1 MSIQAGDVRATLT
14 LDASKFSQGVAQA
27 RSELSALS
35 ADGQRAS
42 NDFAS
47 VEGRFAQ
54 SATAMAQAM
63 RQAGQGGDELLQLA
77 AKADAAQLKLEAAA
91 SKAASAA
98 EALNTAREAARQS
111 GDALTLLKDSAAASA
126 ENLAQAKAALDA
138 LSASG
143 SATTA
148 QLTGAEN
155 AVKEFAREQA
165 ALAGQIAQTEAT
177 HAANAAAVSKAEAA
191 YQGLSAQVLTAQAGA
206 DRAQSAFAKLTNLF
220 GGSGG
225 MATLGRFGDQIAAI
239 GTSTLTSASRSLSSI
254 AASAL
259 GIQRGT
265 AANTLAAS
273 GMDSV
278 LKKLVSTLGMTKLG
292 LAGVGVSLAWQAY
305 QYVRAAEQAKTGSA
319 KWEKAW
325 EAAQPKDTTI
335 KAILDAQIELDTT
348 GLADDVKSVYEEV
361 GRALTDGE
369 PDTEGVI
376 QKITEKTT
384 GMFSSVRQKI
394 QTWYDLEMAKLDLS
408 TPAGVQKAA
417 ELTTTYQGLLDQVER
432 LDSSTAAWVAE
443 YAGQSTEACTQALTQ
458 LETYEEELER
468 LARKAD
474 EQVALLNSNQRAA
487 YTAVTNGLTSDETT
501 VGNATQYVTVD
512 YSLQLGYAE
521 DDYNAQLAALWQEY
535 QDRLNNAA
543 TEQDRM
549 EIDAEYELKLRQAD
563 TDYQQQRSD
572 LAAAYQ
578 RQLGDL
584 LRGYAAALAKTDPTL
599 RDALDKA
606 LAGDFSS
613 VDDLDL
619 SNKALVGT
627 FKTLVEAGALEGVT
641 DADLSTAKGQM
652 RALLAL
658 LAQGSAEAVDS
669 AYRNFTLVRNEK
681 NLGDGIRSA
690 VGLPKGGFLD
700 TLLGGRNAIEVDDTA
715 EAVNQWATKIQD
727 AVNAA
732 QTGTESSLE
741 RLQTLKSAF
750 YDSLDYGAA
759 AGEAGNGVER
769 LASLFAALNA
779 AADAGNLDASAWA
792 EYSGMVSD
800 VMWILGNLDPSG
812 SAEDLAFLTRLSDAL
827 NALGYT
833 TDATTVVSTLAGVA
847 AQCSGLASA
856 AERLDS
862 SRAWQGFPKTIEE
875 FKAGPTQFTW
885 TGFAQSAS
893 WESQAEYDAK
903 KVQIPVE
910 PDWTAFAAAVSDW
923 SAGGEAEVRVSPEPD
938 WTAFAAAVS
947 DWSADNAGQSGGA
960 SSSGSGGVQIPVE
973 ADLSGMPAAAAAFG
987 AQAVREFSG
996 AGSNAGRAFASGI
1009 RSQISASAAAGSAI
1023 GRAALSALRATLDI
1037 HSPSRRMREA
1047 GVFSGRGFALGI
1059 SDEITR
1065 AENSIRLLAGRT
1077 LSAVGSVT
1085 NNNHYH
1091 GSPISVQ
1098 ATVRSDEDVRV
1109 LANRLARLAAGQ
1121 NYGLR

>member
-1 MSIQAGDVRATLT
+1 MTVVAGDIRAEMT
-14 LDASKFSQGVAQA
+14 LDVSKFSEGVARAQ
-27 RSELSALS
+27 SALS
-35 ADGQRAS
+35 TLTEAGQRVS
-42 NDFAS
+42 NDFAN

-54 SATAMAQAM
+54 SATAIAESM

-77 AKADAAQLKLEAAA
+77 ARADAAQLKLEATAGRA
-91 SKAASAA
+91 TAAA
-98 EALNTAREAARQS
+98 EALSAAQAAARQS

-126 ENLAQAKAALDA
+126 ENLAQARAALDA
-138 LSASG
+138 LTASG

-148 QLTGAEN
+148 QLTGAQN
-155 AVKEFAREQA
+155 AVAAFAQEQA
-165 ALAGQIAQTEAT
+165 ELAEQIAQTETA
-177 HAANAAAVSKAEAA
+177 HAADTAAVDKAQSA
-191 YQGLSAQVLTAQAGA
+191 YQQLAAQTLNAQAGA
-206 DRAQSAFAKLTNLF
+206 DKAQSAFAKLAGLF

-225 MATLGRFGDQIAAI
+225 MATLGRFGDQLAAL

-254 AASAL
+254 AVSTL
-259 GIQRGT
+259 GIQKGT
-265 AANTLAAS
+265 ALNTLASS
-273 GMDSV
+273 GLSSA
-278 LKKLVSTLGMTKLG
+278 LTKLVSTLGGVKLG
-292 LAGVGVSLAWQAY
+292 LAGVGVSLAYQAY
-305 QYVRAAEQAKTGSA
+305 QYVKSAEDAQRGSV

-325 EAAQPKDTTI
+325 EAAQPRDTTV
-335 KAILDAQIELDTT
+335 KAILDAEIQLDTV
-348 GLADDVKSVYEEV
+348 GLADDVKSVYDEV
-361 GRALTDGE
+361 GKALTDGE

-376 QKITEKTT
+376 RKITEKTT

-408 TPAGVQKAA
+408 TPAGVRKAA
-417 ELTTTYQGLLDQVER
+417 ELTTTYQGLIDQVER

-501 VGNATQYVTVD
+501 VGNAAQYVTVD
-512 YSLQLGYAE
+512 YSLKLGYAE

-535 QDRLNNAA
+535 QDRLNSAA
-543 TEQDRM
+543 TDQDRM

-572 LAAAYQ
+572 LTAAYQ

-606 LAGDFSS
+606 LAGGFSS

-619 SNKALVGT
+619 SNKALVST

-641 DADLSTAKGQM
+641 DADLSTAQGQM
-652 RALLAL
+652 RAMLELLAR
-658 LAQGSAEAVDS
+658 GSAQSVEA
-669 AYRNFTLVRNEK
+669 AYKNVTLVRNEG

-759 AGEAGNGVER
+759 AGEAGNGVDR
-769 LASLFAALNA
+769 LAGLFAALNA

-792 EYSGMVSD
+792 EYSGMVND

-812 SAEDLAFLTRLSDAL
+812 SAEDLAFLTGLSDAL

-833 TDATTVVSTLAGVA
+833 TDATTVVSTLSGVVD
-847 AQCSGLASA
+847 QCNGLASA
-856 AERLDS
+856 AEKLDS
-862 SRAWQGFPKTIEE
+862 SKAWQGFPKTIEE
-875 FKAGPTQFTW
+875 FKSGPAQFDW

-893 WESQAEYDAK
+893 WESQVDYDAS
-903 KVQIPVE
+903 KVKIPVE
-910 PDWTAFAAAVSDW
+910 PDWD
-923 SAGGEAEVRVSPEPD
+923 R
-938 WTAFAAAVS
+938 FAAAVS

-987 AQAVREFSG
+987 AQAVSEFSG

-1077 LSAVGSVT
+1077 LSAAGSVT

-1091 GSPISVQ
+1091 ASPISVQ
-1098 ATVRSDEDVRV
+1098 ATVRSDEDVRA

>member
-27 RSELSALS
+27 RSELSTLS
-35 ADGQRAS
+35 ADGQRVS
-42 NDFAS
+42 SDFAS

-155 AVKEFAREQA
+155 AVKEFTQEQA
-165 ALAGQIAQTEAT
+165 ALAGQIAQTEAA
-177 HAANAAAVSKAEAA
+177 HAANAAAVGKAEAA

-278 LKKLVSTLGMTKLG
+278 LRKLVSTLGLTKLG
-292 LAGVGVSLAWQAY
+292 LAGVGASLAYQAY

-319 KWEKAW
+319 RWEKAW

-417 ELTTTYQGLLDQVER
+417 ELTATYQGLIDQVEQ

-501 VGNATQYVTVD
+501 VGNAAQYVTVD
-512 YSLQLGYAE
+512 YSLKLGYAE

-535 QDRLNNAA
+535 QDRLNSAA
-543 TEQDRM
+543 ADQDRM

-572 LAAAYQ
+572 LTAAYQ

-619 SNKALVGT
+619 SNKALVST

-669 AYRNFTLVRNEK
+669 AYGNVALK
-681 NLGDGIRSA
+681 
-690 VGLPKGGFLD
+690 KGGLAGR
-700 TLLGGRNAIEVDDTA
+700 LGVEVDDPA
-715 EAVNQWATKIQD
+715 AAVHQWATTVQD

-732 QTGTESSLE
+732 QTGYQPNIE
-741 RLQTLKSAF
+741 RLQQTKQEF
-750 YDSLDYGAA
+750 YDALDFSSEGQT
-759 AGEAGNGVER
+759 GVER

-792 EYSGMVSD
+792 EYSGMVND

-812 SAEDLAFLTRLSDAL
+812 SAEDLAFLTGLSDAL

-833 TDATTVVSTLAGVA
+833 TDATTVVSTLSGVVD
-847 AQCSGLASA
+847 QCNGLASA
-856 AERLDS
+856 AEKLDS
-862 SRAWQGFPKTIEE
+862 SKAWQGFPKTIEE
-875 FKAGPTQFTW
+875 FKAGPAQFDW

-910 PDWTAFAAAVSDW
+910 PDWTAFAAAASDW
-923 SAGGEAEVRVSPEPD
+923 SAGGEAEVRVSPKPD

-947 DWSADNAGQSGGA
+947 DWSADNAGGSGGA
-960 SSSGSGGVQIPVE
+960 SSAGSGGVQIPVE

-996 AGSNAGRAFASGI
+996 AGSNAGAAFAAGI
-1009 RSQISASAAAGSAI
+1009 RRHLSAASAAGSAL
-1023 GRAALSALRATLDI
+1023 GRAALSALRAELEI
-1037 HSPSRRMREA
+1037 RSPSRKMREA
-1047 GVFSGRGFALGI
+1047 GGYASMGFALGV

-1065 AENSIRLLAGRT
+1065 AEASVRALAGRT
-1077 LSAVGSVT
+1077 LTAAGSTT

-1091 GSPISVQ
+1091 ASPINVQ
-1098 ATVRSDEDVRV
+1098 ASVRSDEDVRA

>member
-1 MSIQAGDVRATLT
+1 MTVVAGDIRAEMT
-14 LDASKFSQGVAQA
+14 LDVSKFSEGVARA
-27 RSELSALS
+27 RSALS
-35 ADGQRAS
+35 TLTEAGQRVS
-42 NDFAS
+42 NDFAN

-54 SATAMAQAM
+54 SATAIAESM

-77 AKADAAQLKLEAAA
+77 TRADAAQLKLEATAGRA
-91 SKAASAA
+91 TAAA
-98 EALNTAREAARQS
+98 EALSAAQTAARQS

-126 ENLAQAKAALDA
+126 ENLAQARAALDA
-138 LSASG
+138 LTASG

-148 QLTGAEN
+148 QLTGAQN
-155 AVKEFAREQA
+155 AVAAFAQEQA
-165 ALAGQIAQTEAT
+165 ELAEQIAQTETA
-177 HAANAAAVSKAEAA
+177 HAADTAAVDKAQSA
-191 YQGLSAQVLTAQAGA
+191 YQQLAAQTLNAQASA
-206 DRAQSAFAKLTNLF
+206 DKAQSAFAKLAGLF

-225 MATLGRFGDQIAAI
+225 MATLGRFGDQLASL

-254 AASAL
+254 AVSTL
-259 GIQRGT
+259 GIQKGT
-265 AANTLAAS
+265 ALNTLASS
-273 GMDSV
+273 GLSSV
-278 LKKLVSTLGMTKLG
+278 LTKLVSTLGGVKLG
-292 LAGVGVSLAWQAY
+292 LASVGVSLAYQAY
-305 QYVRAAEQAKTGSA
+305 QYVKSAEDAQRGSV

-325 EAAQPKDTTI
+325 EAAQPKDTTV

-348 GLADDVKSVYEEV
+348 GLADDVKSVYDEV
-361 GRALTDGE
+361 GKALTDGE
-369 PDTEGVI
+369 PDTESVI

-384 GMFSSVRQKI
+384 GMFSAVRQQI
-394 QTWYDLEMAKLDLS
+394 QSWYDAEMAKLDLS

-417 ELTTTYQGLLDQVER
+417 ELTTTYQGLIDQVEQ

-443 YAGQSTEACTQALTQ
+443 YAGQSTEACTEALSQ
-458 LETYEEELER
+458 LESLEERTER
-468 LARKAD
+468 LAQKID
-474 EQVALLNSNQRAA
+474 EQTALLQSNQRAA
-487 YTAVTNGLTSDETT
+487 FTAVSNGLTSDETT
-501 VGNATQYVTVD
+501 VGNAVQYVTVD

-572 LAAAYQ
+572 LAADYQ

-658 LAQGSAEAVDS
+658 LAQGSAEAAQS
-669 AYRNFTLVRNEK
+669 AYENVSLTR
-681 NLGDGIRSA
+681 
-690 VGLPKGGFLD
+690 
-700 TLLGGRNAIEVDDTA
+700 RNAIGSRVEVDDPVA
-715 EAVNQWATKIQD
+715 AVHQWATTVQD

-732 QTGTESSLE
+732 QTGYQPNIE
-741 RLQTLKSAF
+741 RLQKTKREF
-750 YDSLDYGAA
+750 YDALSFDSGTARGMGDGAGRSGIQRIA
-759 AGEAGNGVER
+759 D
-769 LASLFAALNA
+769 LFAALNA

-792 EYSGMVSD
+792 EYSGMVND

-812 SAEDLAFLTRLSDAL
+812 SAEDLAFLTGLSDAL

-833 TDATTVVSTLAGVA
+833 TDATSVVSTLAGVA
-847 AQCSGLASA
+847 AQCSGLADA
-856 AERLDS
+856 AERLDGS
-862 SRAWQGFPKTIEE
+862 KAWQGFPKTIEE

-910 PDWTAFAAAVSDW
+910 PDWTAFAAAASDW
-923 SAGGEAEVRVSPEPD
+923 SAGGEAEVRVSPKPD

-947 DWSADNAGQSGGA
+947 DWSADNAGGSGGA
-960 SSSGSGGVQIPVE
+960 SSAGSGGVQIPVE
-973 ADLSGMPAAAAAFG
+973 ADLSALPAAAAAFG
-987 AQAVREFSG
+987 AQAAAQFSG
-996 AGSNAGRAFASGI
+996 AGSNAGAAFAAGI
-1009 RSQISASAAAGSAI
+1009 RRHLSAASAAGSAL
-1023 GRAALSALRATLDI
+1023 GRAALSALRAELDI
-1037 HSPSRRMREA
+1037 HSPSRKMREA
-1047 GVFSGRGFALGI
+1047 GGYASMGFALGV

-1065 AENSIRLLAGRT
+1065 AEASVRALAGRALT
-1077 LSAVGSVT
+1077 AAGST
-1085 NNNHYH
+1085 TTNNHYH

>member
-1 MSIQAGDVRATLT
+1 MTVVAGDIRAEMT
-14 LDASKFSQGVAQA
+14 LDVSKFSEGVARAQ
-27 RSELSALS
+27 SALS
-35 ADGQRAS
+35 TLTEAGQRVS
-42 NDFAS
+42 NDFAN

-54 SATAMAQAM
+54 SATAIAESM

-77 AKADAAQLKLEAAA
+77 AKADAAQLKLEATAGRA
-91 SKAASAA
+91 TAAA
-98 EALNTAREAARQS
+98 EALSAAQAAARQS

-126 ENLAQAKAALDA
+126 ENLAQARAALDA
-138 LSASG
+138 LTASG

-148 QLTGAEN
+148 QLTGAQN
-155 AVKEFAREQA
+155 AVAAFAQEQA
-165 ALAGQIAQTEAT
+165 ELAEQIAQTETA
-177 HAANAAAVSKAEAA
+177 HAADTAAVDKAQSA
-191 YQGLSAQVLTAQAGA
+191 YQQLAAQTLNAQASA
-206 DRAQSAFAKLTNLF
+206 DKAQSAFAKLAGLF

-225 MATLGRFGDQIAAI
+225 MATLGRFGDQLASL

-254 AASAL
+254 AVSTL
-259 GIQRGT
+259 GIQKGT
-265 AANTLAAS
+265 ALNTLASS
-273 GMDSV
+273 GLSSV
-278 LKKLVSTLGMTKLG
+278 LTRLVSTLGGVKLG
-292 LAGVGVSLAWQAY
+292 LAGVGVSLAYQAY
-305 QYVRAAEQAKTGSA
+305 QYVKSAEDAQRGSV

-335 KAILDAQIELDTT
+335 KAILDAEIQLDTV
-348 GLADDVKSVYEEV
+348 GLADDVKSVYDEV
-361 GRALTDGE
+361 GKALTDGE
-369 PDTEGVI
+369 PDTASVI
-376 QKITEKTT
+376 SDITEKTT
-384 GMFSSVRQKI
+384 GMFSTVRQQI
-394 QTWYDLEMAKLDLS
+394 QTWYDAEMANLDLS

-417 ELTTTYQGLLDQVER
+417 ELTATYQGLIDQVEQ
-432 LDSSTAAWVAE
+432 LDSSTAAWIAE
-443 YAGQSTEACTQALTQ
+443 YAGQSTEACTEALTQ
-458 LETYEEELER
+458 LESLEERTER
-468 LARKAD
+468 LAQKID
-474 EQVALLNSNQRAA
+474 EQTALLQSNQRAA
-487 YTAVTNGLTSDETT
+487 FTAVSNGLTADETT
-501 VGNATQYVTVD
+501 VGNAVQYVTVD

-521 DDYNAQLAALWQEY
+521 DDYNAQLAELWQEY
-535 QDRLNNAA
+535 QQKLQGASP
-543 TEQDRM
+543 EEKLQL
-549 EIDAEYELKLRQAD
+549 DAEYELKLKNAD

-572 LAAAYQ
+572 LAADYQ
-578 RQLGDL
+578 RQLSDV
-584 LRGYAAALAKTDPTL
+584 LRGYASALAKTDPTL
-599 RDALDKA
+599 RDALDRA

-619 SNKALVGT
+619 SNQALVNT

-641 DADLSTAKGQM
+641 DADLSTAQGQM
-652 RALLAL
+652 RAMLELLAR
-658 LAQGSAEAVDS
+658 GSAQSVEA
-669 AYRNFTLVRNEK
+669 AYKNVTLVRNEG

-690 VGLPKGGFLD
+690 IGLPKGGFLD
-700 TLLGGRNAIEVDDTA
+700 TLLGGRNAIEVDDPA
-715 EAVNQWATKIQD
+715 EAVHQWAAKIQD

-732 QTGTESSLE
+732 RTGYRPNIE
-741 RLQTLKSAF
+741 RLQQTKNAF
-750 YDSLDYGAA
+750 YDALDYGAA
-759 AGEAGNGVER
+759 AGEAGNGVGR
-769 LASLFAALNA
+769 IADLFDSLNA
-779 AADAGNLDASAWA
+779 AVSAGNLDASAWS
-792 EYSGMVSD
+792 EYSGMVNNLL
-800 VMWILGNLDPSG
+800 WILGNLDPSG
-812 SAEDLAFLTRLSDAL
+812 SAEDLTFLTGLSDAL

-833 TDATTVVSTLAGVA
+833 TDATTVVSTLSGVRE
-847 AQCSGLASA
+847 QCEGLAA
-856 AERLDS
+856 ASKELDS
-862 SRAWQGFPKTIEE
+862 SRAWQGFPRTIED
-875 FKAGPTQFTW
+875 FKAGPAQFTW

-903 KVQIPVE
+903 KVQIPV
-910 PDWTAFAAAVSDW
+910 
-923 SAGGEAEVRVSPEPD
+923 EPD

>member
-27 RSELSALS
+27 RSELSAFS
-35 ADGQRAS
+35 ADGQRVS

-155 AVKEFAREQA
+155 AVKEFAQEQA

-206 DRAQSAFAKLTNLF
+206 DKAQSAFAKLTNLF

-225 MATLGRFGDQIAAI
+225 MATLGRFGDQITSI

-265 AANTLAAS
+265 ALNTLAAS

-292 LAGVGVSLAWQAY
+292 LAGVGVSLAYQAY

-369 PDTEGVI
+369 PDTETVI
-376 QKITEKTT
+376 QKITDKTT
-384 GMFSSVRQKI
+384 GMFSSVRRKI
-394 QTWYDLEMAKLDLS
+394 QEWYDLEMANLDLS

-417 ELTTTYQGLLDQVER
+417 ELTTTYQGLIDQVEQ

-535 QDRLNNAA
+535 QDRLNSAA
-543 TEQDRM
+543 TDQDRM

-572 LAAAYQ
+572 LAADYQ

-619 SNKALVGT
+619 SNKALVST

-669 AYRNFTLVRNEK
+669 AYKSVALK
-681 NLGDGIRSA
+681 
-690 VGLPKGGFLD
+690 KGGLAGR
-700 TLLGGRNAIEVDDTA
+700 LGVEADDPA

-727 AVNAA
+727 AANAA
-732 QTGTESSLE
+732 QTGYQPNIE
-741 RLQTLKSAF
+741 RLQQTKREF
-750 YDSLDYGAA
+750 YDALDFGSE
-759 AGEAGNGVER
+759 GQTGVDR
-769 LASLFAALNA
+769 IADLFAALNA

-792 EYSGMVSD
+792 EYSGMVND

-812 SAEDLAFLTRLSDAL
+812 SAEDLAFLTGLSDAL

-833 TDATTVVSTLAGVA
+833 TDATSVVSTLAGVA
-847 AQCSGLASA
+847 AQCSGLADA
-856 AERLDS
+856 AERLDGS
-862 SRAWQGFPKTIEE
+862 KAWQGFPKTIEE

-947 DWSADNAGQSGGA
+947 DWSAANAGGSGGA
-960 SSSGSGGVQIPVE
+960 SSAGSGGVQIPVE

-987 AQAVREFSG
+987 AQAAAEFSG
-996 AGSNAGRAFASGI
+996 AGSNAGAAFAAGI
-1009 RSQISASAAAGSAI
+1009 RRHLSAASAAGSAL
-1023 GRAALSALRATLDI
+1023 GRAALSALRAELDI
-1037 HSPSRRMREA
+1037 HSPSRKMREA
-1047 GVFSGRGFALGI
+1047 GGYASMGFALGV

-1065 AENSIRLLAGRT
+1065 AEASVRTLAGRT
-1077 LSAVGSVT
+1077 LTAAGNT
-1085 NNNHYH
+1085 TTNNHYH
-1091 GSPISVQ
+1091 ASPINVQ
-1098 ATVRSDEDVRV
+1098 ASVRSDDDVRA

-1121 NYGLR
+1121 NYGMR

>member
-1 MSIQAGDVRATLT
+1 MTVVAGDIRAEMT
-14 LDASKFSQGVAQA
+14 LDVSKFSEGVARAQ
-27 RSELSALS
+27 SALS
-35 ADGQRAS
+35 TLTEAGQRVS
-42 NDFAS
+42 NDFAN

-54 SATAMAQAM
+54 SATAIAESM

-77 AKADAAQLKLEAAA
+77 ARADAAQLKLEATAGRA
-91 SKAASAA
+91 TAAA
-98 EALNTAREAARQS
+98 EALSAAQAAARQS

-126 ENLAQAKAALDA
+126 ENLAQARAALDA
-138 LSASG
+138 LTASG

-148 QLTGAEN
+148 QLTGAQN
-155 AVKEFAREQA
+155 AVAAFAQEQA
-165 ALAGQIAQTEAT
+165 ELAEQIAQTETA
-177 HAANAAAVSKAEAA
+177 HAADTAAVDKAQSA
-191 YQGLSAQVLTAQAGA
+191 YQQLAAQTLNAQASA
-206 DRAQSAFAKLTNLF
+206 DKAQSAFAKLAGLF

-225 MATLGRFGDQIAAI
+225 MATLGRFGDQLAAL

-254 AASAL
+254 AVSTL
-259 GIQRGT
+259 GIQKGT
-265 AANTLAAS
+265 ALNTLASS
-273 GMDSV
+273 GLSSV
-278 LKKLVSTLGMTKLG
+278 LTKLVSTLGGVKLG
-292 LAGVGVSLAWQAY
+292 LAGVGVSLAYQAY
-305 QYVRAAEQAKTGSA
+305 QYVKSAEDAQRGSV

-325 EAAQPKDTTI
+325 EAAQPKDTTV

-369 PDTEGVI
+369 PDTETVI
-376 QKITEKTT
+376 QKITDKTT

-394 QTWYDLEMAKLDLS
+394 QEWYDLEMAKLDLS

-417 ELTTTYQGLLDQVER
+417 ELTTTYQGLIDQVEQ

-535 QDRLNNAA
+535 QDKLNSAA
-543 TEQDRM
+543 TDQDRM

-599 RDALDKA
+599 RDALDRA

-669 AYRNFTLVRNEK
+669 AYGNVALK
-681 NLGDGIRSA
+681 
-690 VGLPKGGFLD
+690 KGGLAGR
-700 TLLGGRNAIEVDDTA
+700 LGVEVDDPA
-715 EAVNQWATKIQD
+715 AAVHQWATTVQD

-732 QTGTESSLE
+732 QTGYQPNIE
-741 RLQTLKSAF
+741 RLQQTKKEF
-750 YDSLDYGAA
+750 YDALDFGSE
-759 AGEAGNGVER
+759 GQTGVDR
-769 LASLFAALNA
+769 IADLFAALNA

-833 TDATTVVSTLAGVA
+833 TDATTVVSTLSGVVD
-847 AQCSGLASA
+847 QCNGLASA
-856 AERLDS
+856 AEKLDS
-862 SRAWQGFPKTIEE
+862 SKAWQGFPKTIEE
-875 FKAGPTQFTW
+875 FKTGPAQFDW

-893 WESQAEYDAK
+893 WESQVDYDAS
-903 KVQIPVE
+903 KVKIPVE
-910 PDWTAFAAAVSDW
+910 PDWDS
-923 SAGGEAEVRVSPEPD
+923 
-938 WTAFAAAVS
+938 FAAAVS
-947 DWSADNAGQSGGA
+947 DWSADNAGGSGGA
-960 SSSGSGGVQIPVE
+960 SSAGSGGVQIPVE
-973 ADLSGMPAAAAAFG
+973 ADLSTLPAAAAAFG
-987 AQAVREFSG
+987 AQAAAQFSG
-996 AGSNAGRAFASGI
+996 AGSNAGAAFAAGI
-1009 RSQISASAAAGSAI
+1009 RRHLSAASAAGSAL
-1023 GRAALSALRATLDI
+1023 GRAALSALRAELEI
-1037 HSPSRRMREA
+1037 RSPSRKMREA
-1047 GVFSGRGFALGI
+1047 GGYASMGFALGV

-1065 AENSIRLLAGRT
+1065 AEASVRALAGRALT
-1077 LSAVGSVT
+1077 AAGSTT

-1091 GSPISVQ
+1091 ASPINVQ
-1098 ATVRSDEDVRV
+1098 ASVRSDEDVRV

>member
-1 MSIQAGDVRATLT
+1 MTVVAGDIRAEMT
-14 LDASKFSQGVAQA
+14 LDVSKFSEGVARAQ
-27 RSELSALS
+27 SALS
-35 ADGQRAS
+35 TLTEAGQRVS
-42 NDFAS
+42 NDFAN

-54 SATAMAQAM
+54 SATAIAESM
-63 RQAGQGGDELLQLA
+63 RQAGQSGDELLHLA
-77 AKADAAQLKLEAAA
+77 ARADAAQLKLEATAGRA
-91 SKAASAA
+91 TAAA
-98 EALNTAREAARQS
+98 EALSAAQAAARQS

-126 ENLAQAKAALDA
+126 ENLAQARAALDA
-138 LSASG
+138 LTASG
-143 SATTA
+143 SATTS
-148 QLTGAEN
+148 QLTGAQN
-155 AVKEFAREQA
+155 AVAAFAQEQA
-165 ALAGQIAQTEAT
+165 ELAEQIAQTETA
-177 HAANAAAVSKAEAA
+177 HAADTAAVDKAQSA
-191 YQGLSAQVLTAQAGA
+191 YQQLAAQTLNAQAGA
-206 DRAQSAFAKLTNLF
+206 DKAQSAFAKLAGLF

-225 MATLGRFGDQIAAI
+225 MATLGRFGDQLASL

-254 AASAL
+254 AVSTL
-259 GIQRGT
+259 GIQKGT

-292 LAGVGVSLAWQAY
+292 LAGVGVSLAWQAV

-319 KWEKAW
+319 RWEKAW

-361 GRALTDGE
+361 GKALTDGE
-369 PDTEGVI
+369 PDTESVI

-384 GMFSSVRQKI
+384 GMFSTVRQQI
-394 QTWYDLEMAKLDLS
+394 QTWYDAEMANLDLS

-417 ELTTTYQGLLDQVER
+417 ELTTTYQGLIDQVEQ

-443 YAGQSTEACTQALTQ
+443 YAGQSTEACAEALSQ
-458 LETYEEELER
+458 LESLEERTER
-468 LARKAD
+468 LAQKID
-474 EQVALLNSNQRAA
+474 EQTALLQSNQRAA
-487 YTAVTNGLTSDETT
+487 FTAVSNGLTSDETT
-501 VGNATQYVTVD
+501 VGNAVQYVTVD

-521 DDYNAQLAALWQEY
+521 DDYNAQMAELWQEY
-535 QDRLNNAA
+535 QQKLQGASP
-543 TEQDRM
+543 EEKLQL
-549 EIDAEYELKLRQAD
+549 DAEYELKLKNAD
-563 TDYQQQRSD
+563 ADYQQQRSD
-572 LAAAYQ
+572 LTAEYQ
-578 RQLGDL
+578 RQLGDA
-584 LRGYAAALAKTDPTL
+584 LRGYASALAKTDPTL
-599 RDALDKA
+599 REALDKA

-619 SNKALVGT
+619 SNQALVST

-641 DADLSTAKGQM
+641 DADLSTAQGQM
-652 RALLAL
+652 RAMLELLAR
-658 LAQGSAEAVDS
+658 GSAQSVEA
-669 AYRNFTLVRNEK
+669 AYKNVTLVRNEG

-690 VGLPKGGFLD
+690 IGLPKGGFLD
-700 TLLGGRNAIEVDDTA
+700 TLLGGRNAIEVDDPA
-715 EAVNQWATKIQD
+715 EAVHQWAAKIQD

-732 QTGTESSLE
+732 QTGYRPNIE
-741 RLQTLKSAF
+741 RLQQTKNAF
-750 YDSLDYGAA
+750 YDALDYGAA
-759 AGEAGNGVER
+759 AGEAGNGVGR
-769 LASLFAALNA
+769 IADLFAALNA
-779 AADAGNLDASAWA
+779 AVSAGNLDASAWS
-792 EYSGMVSD
+792 EYSGMVNNLL
-800 VMWILGNLDPSG
+800 WILGNLDPSG
-812 SAEDLAFLTRLSDAL
+812 SAEDLTFLTGLSDAL

-833 TDATTVVSTLAGVA
+833 TDATTAVSTLSGIRE
-847 AQCSGLASA
+847 QCEGLAA
-856 AERLDS
+856 ASKELDS
-862 SRAWQGFPKTIEE
+862 SKAWQGFPNSAEA
-875 FKAGPTQFTW
+875 FRAGAASFDWQ
-885 TGFAQSAS
+885 GFAQSAA
-893 WESQAEYDAK
+893 WESAAEYDAK
-903 KVQIPVE
+903 KVKIPVE
-910 PDWTAFAAAVSDW
+910 PDWD
-923 SAGGEAEVRVSPEPD
+923 R
-938 WTAFAAAVS
+938 FAAAVS
-947 DWSADNAGQSGGA
+947 DWSADNAGGSGGA
-960 SSSGSGGVQIPVE
+960 SSAGSGGVQIPVE
-973 ADLSGMPAAAAAFG
+973 ADLSTLPAAAAAFG
-987 AQAVREFSG
+987 AQAAAQFSG

-1077 LSAVGSVT
+1077 LSAAGSVT

>member
-1 MSIQAGDVRATLT
+1 MDGHGVLHPERLFAPHGAVDALGRKHGAGGPHEQVQDVILPGGERH
-14 LDASKFSQGVAQA
+14 GVAVQGDFLRPVVQGDA
-27 RSELSALS
+27 PQPQGRG
-35 ADGQRAS
+35 ADGAAAQLQIPAKLGLDPRQ
-42 NDFAS
+42 DLHG
-47 VEGRFAQ
+47 VEGLGDIVVRPQ
-54 SATAMAQAM
+54 VQALNFV
-63 RQAGQGGDELLQLA
+63 RVLGFGREQDHRHVGRLPQAGQGGDELLQLA

-155 AVKEFAREQA
+155 AVKEFAQEQA

-239 GTSTLTSASRSLSSI
+239 GTSTLTSASRSLSS

-384 GMFSSVRQKI
+384 GMFSSVRQQI

-417 ELTTTYQGLLDQVER
+417 ELTTTYQGLIDQVEQ

-458 LETYEEELER
+458 LETYEKELER

-535 QDRLNNAA
+535 QDRLNSAA

-572 LAAAYQ
+572 LAADYQ

-599 RDALDKA
+599 RDALDRA

-792 EYSGMVSD
+792 EYSGMVND

-812 SAEDLAFLTRLSDAL
+812 SAEDLAFLTGLSDAL

-833 TDATTVVSTLAGVA
+833 TDATSVVSTLAGVA

-947 DWSADNAGQSGGA
+947 DWSADNAGGSGGA
-960 SSSGSGGVQIPVE
+960 SSAGSGGVQIPVE

-987 AQAVREFSG
+987 AQAAAEFSG
-996 AGSNAGRAFASGI
+996 AGSNAGAAFAAGI
-1009 RSQISASAAAGSAI
+1009 RRHLSAASAAGSA
-1023 GRAALSALRATLDI
+1023 LR
-1037 HSPSRRMREA
+1037 
-1047 GVFSGRGFALGI
+1047 
-1059 SDEITR
+1059 
-1065 AENSIRLLAGRT
+1065 
-1077 LSAVGSVT
+1077 
-1085 NNNHYH
+1085 
-1091 GSPISVQ
+1091 
-1098 ATVRSDEDVRV
+1098 
-1109 LANRLARLAAGQ
+1109 
-1121 NYGLR
+1121 

>member
-1 MSIQAGDVRATLT
+1 M
-14 LDASKFSQGVAQA
+14 
-27 RSELSALS
+27 
-35 ADGQRAS
+35 
-42 NDFAS
+42 
-47 VEGRFAQ
+47 
-54 SATAMAQAM
+54 
-63 RQAGQGGDELLQLA
+63 
-77 AKADAAQLKLEAAA
+77 
-91 SKAASAA
+91 
-98 EALNTAREAARQS
+98 
-111 GDALTLLKDSAAASA
+111 
-126 ENLAQAKAALDA
+126 
-138 LSASG
+138 
-143 SATTA
+143 
-148 QLTGAEN
+148 
-155 AVKEFAREQA
+155 
-165 ALAGQIAQTEAT
+165 
-177 HAANAAAVSKAEAA
+177 
-191 YQGLSAQVLTAQAGA
+191 
-206 DRAQSAFAKLTNLF
+206 
-220 GGSGG
+220 
-225 MATLGRFGDQIAAI
+225 
-239 GTSTLTSASRSLSSI
+239 
-254 AASAL
+254 
-259 GIQRGT
+259 
-265 AANTLAAS
+265 
-273 GMDSV
+273 
-278 LKKLVSTLGMTKLG
+278 
-292 LAGVGVSLAWQAY
+292 
-305 QYVRAAEQAKTGSA
+305 
-319 KWEKAW
+319 
-325 EAAQPKDTTI
+325 
-335 KAILDAQIELDTT
+335 
-348 GLADDVKSVYEEV
+348 KSVYEEV
-361 GRALTDGE
+361 GKALTDGE
-369 PDTEGVI
+369 PDTETVI

-394 QTWYDLEMAKLDLS
+394 QEWYDLEMAKLDLS

-417 ELTTTYQGLLDQVER
+417 ELTTTYQGLIDQVEQ

-443 YAGQSTEACTQALTQ
+443 YASQSTEACTQALTQ

-501 VGNATQYVTVD
+501 VGNAAQYVTVD
-512 YSLQLGYAE
+512 YSLKLGYAE

-535 QDRLNNAA
+535 QDRLSSAA
-543 TEQDRM
+543 AEQDKL

-572 LAAAYQ
+572 LAADYQ

-619 SNKALVGT
+619 SNRALVGT

-669 AYRNFTLVRNEK
+669 AYGNVALK
-681 NLGDGIRSA
+681 
-690 VGLPKGGFLD
+690 KGGLAGR
-700 TLLGGRNAIEVDDTA
+700 LGVEVDDPA
-715 EAVNQWATKIQD
+715 AAVHQWATTVQD

-732 QTGTESSLE
+732 QTGYQPNIE
-741 RLQTLKSAF
+741 RLQQTKQEF
-750 YDSLDYGAA
+750 YDALDFSSEGQT
-759 AGEAGNGVER
+759 GVDR
-769 LASLFAALNA
+769 IVDLFAALNA

-792 EYSGMVSD
+792 EYSGMVND

-812 SAEDLAFLTRLSDAL
+812 SAEDLAFLTGLSDAL

-875 FKAGPTQFTW
+875 FKAGPAQFTW

-987 AQAVREFSG
+987 AQAVSEFSG

-1077 LSAVGSVT
+1077 LSAAGSVT

>member
-27 RSELSALS
+27 RSELSTLS
-35 ADGQRAS
+35 ADGQRVS

-155 AVKEFAREQA
+155 AVKEFAQEQA
-165 ALAGQIAQTEAT
+165 ALAEQIAQTEAA

-206 DRAQSAFAKLTNLF
+206 DKAQSAFAKLTNLF

-225 MATLGRFGDQIAAI
+225 MATLGRFGDQITSI

-265 AANTLAAS
+265 ALNTLAAS

-292 LAGVGVSLAWQAY
+292 LAGVGVSLAYQAY

-369 PDTEGVI
+369 PDTETVI
-376 QKITEKTT
+376 QKITDKTT
-384 GMFSSVRQKI
+384 GMFSSVRRKI
-394 QTWYDLEMAKLDLS
+394 QEWYDLEMANLDLS

-417 ELTTTYQGLLDQVER
+417 ELTTTYQGLIDQVEQ

-535 QDRLNNAA
+535 QDRLNSAA
-543 TEQDRM
+543 TDQDRM

-572 LAAAYQ
+572 LAADYQ

-619 SNKALVGT
+619 SNKALVST

-669 AYRNFTLVRNEK
+669 AYKSVALK
-681 NLGDGIRSA
+681 
-690 VGLPKGGFLD
+690 KGGLAGR
-700 TLLGGRNAIEVDDTA
+700 LGVEADDPA

-727 AVNAA
+727 AANAA
-732 QTGTESSLE
+732 QTGYQPNIE
-741 RLQTLKSAF
+741 RLQQTKREF
-750 YDSLDYGAA
+750 YDALDFGSE
-759 AGEAGNGVER
+759 GQTGVDR
-769 LASLFAALNA
+769 IADLFAALNA

-792 EYSGMVSD
+792 EYSGMVND

-812 SAEDLAFLTRLSDAL
+812 SAEDLAFLTGLSDAL

-833 TDATTVVSTLAGVA
+833 TDATSVVSTLAGVA
-847 AQCSGLASA
+847 AQCSGLADA
-856 AERLDS
+856 AERLDGS
-862 SRAWQGFPKTIEE
+862 KAWQGFPKTIEE

-923 SAGGEAEVRVSPEPD
+923 SAA
-938 WTAFAAAVS
+938 
-947 DWSADNAGQSGGA
+947 NAGGSGGA
-960 SSSGSGGVQIPVE
+960 SSAGSGGVQIPVE

-987 AQAVREFSG
+987 AQAAAEFSG
-996 AGSNAGRAFASGI
+996 AGSNAGAAFAAGI
-1009 RSQISASAAAGSAI
+1009 RRHLSAASAAGSAL
-1023 GRAALSALRATLDI
+1023 GRAALSALRAELDI
-1037 HSPSRRMREA
+1037 HSPSRKMREA
-1047 GVFSGRGFALGI
+1047 GGYASMGFALGV

-1065 AENSIRLLAGRT
+1065 AEASVRTLAGRT
-1077 LSAVGSVT
+1077 LTAAGNT
-1085 NNNHYH
+1085 TTNNHYH
-1091 GSPISVQ
+1091 ASPINVQ
-1098 ATVRSDEDVRV
+1098 ASVRSDDDVRA

-1121 NYGLR
+1121 NYGMR